1 MSAGGEHLKDEGT
14 KRQVLLAGGVAG
26 LISRFCIAPLDVVKI
41 RLQLQIHSLSDPACH
56 QTVVGPIYKGTLPTL
71 RAIAREEGITV
82 CVSACV
88 GAINWGRRRASSI
101 ADCCCGRGSGRA
113 TFRLR

>member
-14 KRQVLLAGGVAG
+14 RRQVVLAGGTAG

-41 RLQLQIHSLSDPACH
+41 RLQLQIHSLSDPASH
-56 QTVVGPIYKGTLPTL
+56 RTVVGPVYKGTLPTL

-82 CVSACV
+82 SA
-88 GAINWGRRRASSI
+88 RLASGI
-101 ADCCCGRGSGRA
+101 MIHRKERGS
-113 TFRLR
+113 

>member
-14 KRQVLLAGGVAG
+14 KRQVMLAGGAAG

-41 RLQLQIHSLSDPACH
+41 RLQLQIHSLSDPASH
-56 QTVVGPIYKGTLPTL
+56 RTVVGPIYKGTLPTL

-88 GAINWGRRRASSI
+88 GGVIAKMSSI
-101 ADCCCGRGSGRA
+101 ADCCCYGRGSGKA